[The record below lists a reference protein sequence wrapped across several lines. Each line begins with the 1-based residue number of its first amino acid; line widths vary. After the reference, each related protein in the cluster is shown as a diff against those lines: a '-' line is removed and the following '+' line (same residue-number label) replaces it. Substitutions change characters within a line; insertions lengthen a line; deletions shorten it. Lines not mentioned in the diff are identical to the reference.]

1 MPTELKQKVTV
12 FGGGLIGGAGA
23 SALAAAGHDVQVI
36 TRAPPLQS
44 FSSHNW
50 LFGDLASVDLAS
62 TLPGSTSVVYSAGSM
77 VPASQITS
85 VAGILAEQVLPVVDL
100 AEKSASMG
108 VQNFIFISSG
118 GTVYGAGE
126 EPPFSEE
133 HATRPINA
141 YGMVKVQTE
150 QALMEVSRRTGIAV
164 HVLRVSNPYGPGQR
178 GERKLGFV
186 AAAIEAVLHGQTLRI
201 WGDGCNTRDFVFI
214 DDVGKAIALAVDSKL
229 PRAILNIGSGR
240 ETSLLEVCRIV
251 ERVSGRPLAIKFEEG
266 RAVDVS
272 RNVLDVSKAREA
284 IRWCPAVD
292 LEEGIA
298 ITIGLGMVVAD
309 PA

>member
-1 MPTELKQKVTV
+1 MPAELKQKVTV
-12 FGGGLIGGAGA
+12 FGGGLIGAAGA
-23 SALAAAGHDVQVI
+23 SALAEAGHEVQVI

-44 FSSHNW
+44 FDSLNW
-50 LFGDLASVDLAS
+50 IFGNLASVDLANA
-62 TLPGSTSVVYSAGSM
+62 LPGSTSVVYSAGSM

-85 VAGILAEQVLPVVDL
+85 VADILAEQVLPVIDL
-100 AEKSASMG
+100 AEKSAGMG
-108 VQNFIFISSG
+108 VRNFIFISSG
-118 GTVYGAGE
+118 GTVYGSGE
-126 EPPFSEE
+126 EPPFTEE

-150 QALMEVSRRTGIAV
+150 QALMEVSRRTGMAV

-186 AAAIEAVLHGQTLRI
+186 AAAIEAVMHGHTLRI

-214 DDVGKAIALAVDSKL
+214 DDVGKAIARAVDSNL
-229 PRAILNIGSGR
+229 PGAILNIGSGR
-240 ETSLLEVCRIV
+240 ETTLLEVCGIV
-251 ERVSGRPLAIKFEEG
+251 ERVTGRSLVIEFEEG
-266 RAVDVS
+266 RAIDVS

-284 IRWCPAVD
+284 ISWSPAVD
-292 LEEGIA
+292 LEAGIA
-298 ITIGLGMVVAD
+298 ITIGLPMLVAD